1 VPQFATRQNQN
12 NAIYRWVAQAA
23 EILAVCARQIP
34 IVKPNPEERPPR
46 VGEPQTQNLEARRRR
61 AWRWPKPLALN
72 PDSTSDVPK
81 KLRGLPAPQLQDY
94 PNLPASAVNCA
105 YRKSPLARK
114 KDRMTMTMLHA
125 LFPSSHVDMDVADF

>member
-1 VPQFATRQNQN
+1 
-12 NAIYRWVAQAA
+12 NASYRWLATAA
-23 EILAVCARQIP
+23 EIRAPSARQAP
-34 IVKPNPEERPPR
+34 MFKPSPEERPPR
-46 VGEPQTQNLEARRRR
+46 VGEPQTQNLYARRRR

-72 PDSTSDVPK
+72 PDSTSAVPK

-114 KDRMTMTMLHA
+114 KDRMTMLHA